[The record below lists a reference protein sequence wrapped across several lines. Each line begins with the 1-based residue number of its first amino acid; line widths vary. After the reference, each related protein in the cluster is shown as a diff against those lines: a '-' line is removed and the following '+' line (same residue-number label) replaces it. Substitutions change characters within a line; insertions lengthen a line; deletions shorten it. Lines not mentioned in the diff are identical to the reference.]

1 MAVTTVHAL
10 AILDDAD
17 TEQGH
22 LEAESL
28 VLEWTGGIPPCTPS
42 LVDSIIHGRGERDSF
57 MLDSTLGT
65 ESTEEIPVIKSRSL
79 KKGPTVVVG
88 VIKAEVLI
96 DRCHTAL
103 RNARTKEGYQREPS
117 RARVSRLKVDLR
129 RHRVDLPT
137 AVLLS
142 MRDGSEASLRQTEKG
157 LFLSLNSKR
166 LYVVDGQ
173 HRSNLCAG

>member
-1 MAVTTVHAL
+1 
-10 AILDDAD
+10 
-17 TEQGH
+17 
-22 LEAESL
+22 
-28 VLEWTGGIPPCTPS
+28 
-42 LVDSIIHGRGERDSF
+42 

-65 ESTEEIPVIKSRSL
+65 ERTEEIPVIKSRPL

-96 DRCHTAL
+96 DQCYTPR

-117 RARVSRLKVDLR
+117 QARVSRLKVDLR

-142 MRDGSEASLRQTEKG
+142 MRDRERDVTET
-157 LFLSLNSKR
+157 
-166 LYVVDGQ
+166 D
-173 HRSNLCAG
+173 